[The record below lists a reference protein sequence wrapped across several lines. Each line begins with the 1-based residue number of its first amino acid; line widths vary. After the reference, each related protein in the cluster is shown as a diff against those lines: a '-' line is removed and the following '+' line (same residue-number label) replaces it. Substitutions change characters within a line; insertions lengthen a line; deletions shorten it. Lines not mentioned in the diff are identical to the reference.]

1 MNERMRRAM
10 FARIKGRKVPVGT
23 PLTINTGR
31 KDRRVKLMEK
41 HRGDGN
47 NKICV
52 IRNGKMFQVPKSSV
66 VKIG

>member
-1 MNERMRRAM
+1 MRRAM
-10 FARIKGRKVPVGT
+10 FARIKGRKVSVGT

-52 IRNGKMFQVPKSSV
+52 LRNGKMFQVPKSSV

>member
-1 MNERMRRAM
+1 MRRAM
-10 FARIKGRKVPVGT
+10 FARIKGRKVAVGT

-41 HRGDGN
+41 HRGDDP

-52 IRNGKMFQVPKSSV
+52 IRNGKMFQVSKSSV

>member
-1 MNERMRRAM
+1 MDARMRRAM
-10 FARIKGRKVPVGT
+10 FARIKGRNVSVGT

-41 HRGDGN
+41 HRGDN
-47 NKICV
+47 PNKICV
-52 IRNGKMFQVPKSSV
+52 IRNGKMFQVSKSSV